1 MESINDSQAR
11 IQDIAKML
19 PPEKLREVLDFMEF
33 LYQKDK
39 KFVYTSVENSAEYV
53 RGLREKESVTQ
64 KGQQKDGQ
72 EFLKELIEWQESNES
87 E

>member
-1 MESINDSQAR
+1 MEPINDSQAR

-72 EFLKELIEWQESNES
+72 EFLKELIEWQESNS
-87 E
+87 

>member
-1 MESINDSQAR
+1 MEPINDSQTR

-33 LYQKDK
+33 LYQKEK
-39 KFVYTSVENSAEYV
+39 NFVYTSVENSAEYIQSI
-53 RGLREKESVTQ
+53 REKESVTQ

-72 EFLKELIEWQESNES
+72 EFLKEIIEWQESS
-87 E
+87 S

>member
-1 MESINDSQAR
+1 MEPINDSHAR

-33 LYQKDK
+33 LYQKEK

-53 RGLREKESVTQ
+53 QCLREKESVTQ

-72 EFLKELIEWQESNES
+72 EFLKELIEWQESNS
-87 E
+87 

>member
-1 MESINDSQAR
+1 MEPINDSQAR

-39 KFVYTSVENSAEYV
+39 GFDYTMTENSADYV
-53 RGLREKESVTQ
+53 RSLKEKESVTQ
-64 KGQQKDGQ
+64 EGQQKDGQ
-72 EFLKELIEWQESNES
+72 EFLKELIEWQESS
-87 E
+87 S